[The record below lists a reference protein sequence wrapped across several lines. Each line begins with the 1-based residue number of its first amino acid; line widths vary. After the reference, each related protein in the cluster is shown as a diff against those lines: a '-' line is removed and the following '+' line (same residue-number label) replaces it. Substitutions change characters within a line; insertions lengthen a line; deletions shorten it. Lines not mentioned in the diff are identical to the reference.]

1 MAFSGV
7 TVSTATSS
15 IIDPN
20 KGKPGYKLNP
30 NTERYELPPANPQ
43 GMDWTFNEKAWAWEP
58 PAASSFQSY
67 KQRITGGETTG
78 IGDTINAD
86 ATLTATQKS
95 ELLALIM
102 TTRRAANADSSRAKW
117 VTDSDSE
124 GEASGTSDTTSGAK
138 EGTSWKSGVLD
149 IGGEK
154 DKDDNPATGLD
165 PAADQTPNVVETDQ
179 DIADKYIKAIKADP
193 LGKVII
199 VDGKAQTD
207 TTPAVQRL
215 ISNYTSSLEHDRLV
229 TAAQSALTPAVNV
242 SQATREAVVD
252 TGPTKDPNENREGY
266 YQSKSSLN
274 WVPLPPNPGGLDWTF
289 DYQTEAWGPPP
300 APSVKQPDLE
310 TEEERLARTA
320 TPEVEVDESWKTK
333 DEGFGWKSDK
343 EKAAT
348 TAEIYRERISN
359 LTSDSLRAN
368 LDGDTEFGLLAAEV
382 QADQS
387 ISAAEKLA
395 LITEIQAKRADVS
408 TTALTEDDT
417 TSLEDEL
424 FIGSTDT
431 DSDTEDTGNG
441 VFNPEDLLPERST
454 DDITIGG
461 ETPEGD
467 PIPYDPRQDPN
478 APEYLLPGGGGYDPK
493 TDPNAPEYYQP
504 GGQGYLAL
512 EKQNLIEFER
522 YKEIL
527 IKEPDKDI
535 EINEIYSSNP
545 DLARMITE
553 WMATAEYSNA
563 QRIYSLKNP
572 VEGNG
577 IIIDPDKLKGDDSK
591 ESGFTTTI
599 EELLEEETI
608 EDLRA
613 DPFIG
618 LEGYAKHPYT
628 KKWTEL
634 PPNDKG
640 EGATWNQAIWKWE
653 AAPGVAGP
661 AVDEST
667 TSEIEDPNVGK
678 DGYYER
684 PSSGKWELAPPMPE
698 EMIPGPGASNTWDMP
713 TFDPESWT
721 WKAAESREAF
731 LSRMPAVPGH
741 LDTVDAIAW
750 LADQEGVTED
760 DAKRWIFW
768 ARDTGRTPTEEP
780 IETLLARLPTVPSS
794 KSNAPGMIWLM
805 EKLIEQGVPAEDA
818 EKDAQRWF
826 DWANETNR
834 KVDATVGTDF
844 DSLVASAGVEL
855 DAEQLATLRK
865 AFNEGGPVRFESV
878 LNQIK
883 GTDFLEEEEE
893 EELLTEAGSDIDVTL
908 EEEEPLEEF
917 LARLPAIPSDMS
929 NFAAFQLLADSVN
942 AGTISGDDAL
952 RWLQWAKENRD
963 DPAEAWKE
971 ETTPT
976 EPTEAETIQ
985 NKIRT
990 SQDFLTHQAGG
1001 LGDPGSPHRELTAQ
1015 EISLL
1020 EGAYR
1025 SGGEAAYNA
1034 LLKDI
1039 IKSKQDNYASI
1050 MGEGKDVIPERSLE
1064 DYASISPYL
1073 DGERAKYL
1081 IEQPL
1086 LGLNDDQVIR
1096 AGEVLNADGEDALAG
1111 YIKAFQNGT
1120 LEEWEANY
1128 AEVLADREGD
1138 RAEAGDEVIVDS
1150 LYTYGTPEYEAAV
1163 ANISIEDILLKIPEP
1178 PAGLDILDRVFWL
1191 TDQVDAEGNPLLSPH
1206 EAMVYADW
1214 AREQQANT
1222 DANTSVE
1229 GEGGMGN
1236 AGDPANL
1243 ESIQSTIATE
1253 IENTV
1258 QDMGFNSEEYK
1269 ASQTT
1274 AIEDRYEDARL
1285 RLGRQ
1290 FAIDPGGPK
1299 TGRAQRQ
1306 FELLENQRIQD
1317 LAALDSEVQDRLQ
1330 AARDSTIT
1338 NLVNAFSTITT
1349 GKMAEEQ
1356 LDEQQRQFNTELRET
1371 VRQFNNDIAIR
1382 LKEFGLSETEIEAAI
1397 KKINSDIVNN
1407 TRAISADISQ
1417 AWADVTGDVGVP
1429 GGLLSL
1435 EDLGIPESEWAMFP
1449 YMPPSEDMK
1458 NSIRM
1463 SFSAML
1469 GRDIT
1474 DGELNSLIANG
1485 RINVEDNMPTQK
1497 AKEFAATIM
1506 QQNMD
1511 RISKYD
1517 AIAAENGLD
1526 RDKFNDAKERADK
1539 EWNRIN
1545 LEVAEQYGLD
1555 SNRFRNAM
1563 WNLDQRL
1570 TDVFFNPDL
1579 TEEQRIQQR
1588 EDAINNVIISYGY
1601 QDRQEQGA
1609 FLQAKDQYDLLYGDR
1624 ERAIAT
1630 AFGID
1635 GDAFARAS
1643 RQADAQESRMLNV
1656 WASLVSD
1663 KSGELLTDMPR
1674 LGERYD
1680 TFFSDITD
1688 LLNSGYKIEF
1698 KRDAAGKILP
1708 ITDDEGEMI
1717 TTPVTVGEGPWFP
1730 PVHGMDFSQATVYA
1744 QTFIS
1749 NPKNSAVVESIRE
1762 RFELEYGLL
1771 FPDEELSLALAT
1783 NIADVTPTRRPT
1795 EPMNIKGVKKDWFSL
1810 LTATEQEAIMS
1821 LISGS
1826 NFSPEREAGGV
1837 SALSSIGRAFGIG
1850 IGAVG
1855 GAYIAAKTNNLE
1867 AIPAAINV
1875 GARVGAEL
1883 GE

>member
-20 KGKPGYKLNP
+20 KGK
-30 NTERYELPPANPQ
+30 
-43 GMDWTFNEKAWAWEP
+43 
-58 PAASSFQSY
+58 FQSY

-78 IGDTINAD
+78 IGDTINTD
-86 ATLTATQKS
+86 ATLTAAEKA

-138 EGTSWKSGVLD
+138 EGASWKSGVLG

-154 DKDDNPATGLD
+154 DKDDDDVIVPNTTSNGSVTPTTPKLPEEYNPTTGLD
-165 PAADQTPNVVETDQ
+165 PAAGQTSNVVETDQ

-229 TAAQSALTPAVNV
+229 TAAQEALTPAVNV

-300 APSVKQPDLE
+300 APSVKQPDLGS
-310 TEEERLARTA
+310 T
-320 TPEVEVDESWKTK
+320 D
-333 DEGFGWKSDK
+333 SDGPV
-343 EKAAT
+343 AT

-417 TSLEDEL
+417 T
-424 FIGSTDT
+424 TDT
-431 DSDTEDTGNG
+431 DSDAEGTGNG
-441 VFNPEDLLPERST
+441 VVNPEDLLPERST
-454 DDITIGG
+454 DDVTIGG

-545 DLARMITE
+545 DLARMITD

-608 EDLRA
+608 DDIKA
-613 DPFIG
+613 DPNAFRD
-618 LEGYAKHPYT
+618 GYAKHPYT
-628 KKWTEL
+628 KRWTEL

-653 AAPGVAGP
+653 AAPGVGGEGDSSLP
-661 AVDEST
+661 PVDEST
-667 TSEIEDPNVGK
+667 VDVEVTAEQSGLLEGFDTETGDTSGIEDPNVGR

-684 PSSGKWELAPPMPE
+684 PSSGRWEMAPPMPE
-698 EMIPGPGASNTWDMP
+698 EMIPGPGAINTWDMP

-741 LDTVDAIAW
+741 MDTVDAIAW
-750 LADQEGVTED
+750 LADQDGVDEED
-760 DAKRWIFW
+760 ARRWIFW
-768 ARDTGRTPTEEP
+768 AKDTGRTPTEEPVEP

-794 KSNAPGMIWLM
+794 MSNVPGMTWLM
-805 EKLIEQGVPAEDA
+805 EKLIERGVLAEDA

-826 DWANETNR
+826 EWANKTNR
-834 KVDATVGTDF
+834 KADATVGTDF

-893 EELLTEAGSDIDVTL
+893 EELLTEAGSDLDVTL

-1064 DYASISPYL
+1064 DYASISPNF

-1081 IEQPL
+1081 VERF
-1086 LGLNDDQVIR
+1086 GLENTQVLR
-1096 AGEVLNADGEDALAG
+1096 AGEIFKADGEDALAG
-1111 YIKAFQNGT
+1111 YLKAFQNGT

-1128 AEVLADREGD
+1128 AEVLADRERD
-1138 RAEAGDEVIVDS
+1138 RAESGDEVIVDP
-1150 LYTYGTPEYEAAV
+1150 LYTPGTPEYEAAV

-1274 AIEDRYEDARL
+1274 AIEDRYQDARV

-1474 DGELNSLIANG
+1474 DGELDSLIANG

-1506 QQNMD
+1506 QQNME

-1526 RDKFNDAKERADK
+1526 RDKFNDAKDRADK

-1555 SNRFRNAM
+1555 SNTFRNSM
-1563 WNLDQRL
+1563 WDLDQRL
-1570 TDVFFNPDL
+1570 SKIFFNEDY
-1579 TEEQRIQQR
+1579 TEVERDR
-1588 EDAINNVIISYGY
+1588 ARRGAINDVSREYFP
-1601 QDRQEQGA
+1601 DEQGA
-1609 FLQAKDQYDLLYGDR
+1609 FLQAKDQYDILYGDR
-1624 ERAIAT
+1624 ERAVAT

-1643 RQADAQESRMLNV
+1643 RQADAQEARMLNV
-1656 WASLVSD
+1656 WSSLVSD

-1680 TFFSDITD
+1680 AFFSDITD
-1688 LLNSGYKIEF
+1688 LLNSGAKIEF

-1730 PVHGMDFSQATVYA
+1730 PVYGMDFSQATVYA

-1850 IGAVG
+1850 VGAVG
-1855 GAYIAAKTNNLE
+1855 GAYIAAKTGNPA
-1867 AIPAAINV
+1867 AIPAAITA